1 MSRLHASRVLSMQS
15 TPRGSLRSSSSV
27 VVPKLRHTSS
37 STSTGGTTT
46 KSTTSRDTR
55 IAGRLRFYKDVGV
68 TSIAAP
74 WLLQVDSKSAT
85 VESPISAGVD
95 GTDSASG
102 IHRPMAGSTDIH
114 LEYMLTPR
122 SPGSKTIPNNS
133 PPPQWFGVTLD
144 GRILKTPMGKTLSV
158 PSEML
163 AYGIAAEWNAQEKY
177 LKPTDMPL
185 MTLAC
190 TALDQ
195 AAEHAQVYREQA
207 LQFLPT
213 DTVGVPPFIFIL

>member
-1 MSRLHASRVLSMQS
+1 MFRVRASRILSS
-15 TPRGSLRSSSSV
+15 KSLPHRSLHGSSSAA
-27 VVPKLRHTSS
+27 PKPIHSI
-37 STSTGGTTT
+37 TTT
-46 KSTTSRDTR
+46 KPTTSRDTR

-68 TSIAAP
+68 TPIAAP

-102 IHRPMAGSTDIH
+102 VHRPTTGITESH

-122 SPGSKTIPNNS
+122 SPGSSHNPNS
-133 PPPQWFGVTLD
+133 QPQWFGVTLD

-158 PSEML
+158 PSETL

-213 DTVGVPPFIFIL
+213 DTVRLTLSFVSSTMDTS